1 MTSIQ
6 LWTECESD
14 RGMIVTS
21 PRTSAYV
28 WRHIELRPECNFPS
42 KGGLNLSN
50 IQWQANYD
58 VMSNKGLTV
67 TSRDLHCHK
76 VKLRT
81 TLDFC
86 VFHPLHPAL
95 MSTELQ
101 GSLVRDAI
109 DMIAADWYLLGVTS
123 DLVRAQYCSNCKLF
137 CKAGAAVHLLVLR

>member
-28 WRHIELRPECNFPS
+28 RRHIELRPECNFPS

-50 IQWQANYD
+50 IQWRANYD

-81 TLDFC
+81 TLDFY
-86 VFHPLHPAL
+86 VFP
-95 MSTELQ
+95 STSPEHWCLQ
-101 GSLVRDAI
+101 NCMGLLFVTQLIWSQQTDIYWESPQTSYLLN
-109 DMIAADWYLLGVTS
+109 IAAIVDFSVKQ
-123 DLVRAQYCSNCKLF
+123 AQLSIC
-137 CKAGAAVHLLVLR
+137 